1 MKDEQDSNI
10 FWRTFVAQ
18 SEDKMCVLMGNK
30 DTLVTVH
37 AMNLVVYVLFFM
49 QGFYMFKTVTPTL
62 RNVTLVQSVPVE
74 NAPETLAAAGWK
86 AQDPK
91 LVHKKTKKFFSWA
104 LLAIT
109 IFIFSTILR
118 IVITADSLNRENKL
132 IKAVEIMMKS
142 KQED

>member
-1 MKDEQDSNI
+1 
-10 FWRTFVAQ
+10 
-18 SEDKMCVLMGNK
+18 MCVLMGNK